1 MDSYEPGIY
10 NGMSPRGFDYCS
22 AGGTKQI
29 LHNGKRAKELPL
41 QRISVYKAMCLEGG
55 LNNLYKRPQ
64 LGGETSTMFF

>member
-1 MDSYEPGIY
+1 MNQSVQW
-10 NGMSPRGFDYCS
+10 NVTWGFDYCS